1 MTHHEITRASEHHS
15 DRSTDHATSAMP
27 EHTPLPRRRDIH
39 HTAPTRARHQPR
51 RHVRRGLPV
60 ALTVMALSTGMAT
73 GVAAAATGGQTPE
86 ATSVD
91 PVTAPT
97 VRTGALGAASTGAS
111 PEAVADAQ
119 AALARAKVVAADSL
133 AVTGKDR
140 RRITRL
146 AEQVRELVAGT
157 PAGTRTRQAAS
168 RSTEREPLD
177 QRAGTGSE
185 KSERAVSEK
194 PGGKPGGK
202 PERDV
207 AAGAVPSEGGAGG
220 TGGGATTEPASD
232 PATTIDTTPLALP
245 AEADLT
251 GGVVDVVPETLELPA
266 VAAGPADDAGAR
278 AGSAPDRADGAASR
292 AGAGRTELTAATRD
306 LTTVLNKTQ
315 GTDTEIEPAPAT
327 PAEILDA
334 QVRAARDAASML
346 ARHADDTAGYQNGH
360 IPGGDLCRLSFA
372 PGETLR
378 CDAAEQLERLDTAFR
393 ARFGAHLDIRDSYRS
408 YDAQVAVKAAKGYLA
423 AVPGY
428 SNHGWGVA
436 VDLSG
441 GVQSF
446 GSAQYAWLR
455 ENAPEFGWD
464 NPGWARSDGRKPE
477 AWHWE
482 YTPLR

>member
-1 MTHHEITRASEHHS
+1 MTHHEITRASEHHP
-15 DRSTDHATSAMP
+15 DRGADHATSATP

-39 HTAPTRARHQPR
+39 HPTPSRPR
-51 RHVRRGLPV
+51 RHSRRGLPV

-86 ATSVD
+86 ATSVG
-91 PVTAPT
+91 PTTATT
-97 VRTGALGAASTGAS
+97 VRTGTLGATSTGAS
-111 PEAVADAQ
+111 TEAVADAQ

-133 AVTGKDR
+133 AVTRKER
-140 RRITRL
+140 KRITRL
-146 AEQVRELVAGT
+146 AGQVRELVAGS
-157 PAGTRTRQAAS
+157 PSGTRTQHAAS

-177 QRAGTGSE
+177 QRADDRGAKPE
-185 KSERAVSEK
+185 PDAASEK
-194 PGGKPGGK
+194 P
-202 PERDV
+202 RDTAGSG
-207 AAGAVPSEGGAGG
+207 AASAPDGAGD
-220 TGGGATTEPASD
+220 TSGAGTEPG
-232 PATTIDTTPLALP
+232 TTIDTTPLALP

-251 GGVVDVVPETLELPA
+251 TEVVDVVPETLEAPVMAPVPA
-266 VAAGPADDAGAR
+266 DGAGPR
-278 AGSAPDRADGAASR
+278 AGSTPDRADGASSR
-292 AGAGRTELTAATRD
+292 TGAGRTELTAATRD
-306 LTTVLNKTQ
+306 LTAVLNKAQ
-315 GTDTEIEPAPAT
+315 GTDTGIEPAPAT
-327 PAEILDA
+327 PAEILAA

-346 ARHADDTAGYQNGH
+346 ARHADDTAGYENGR
-360 IPGGDLCRLSFA
+360 IPGGDLCELSFA
-372 PGETLR
+372 PGESLR

-408 YDAQVAVKAAKGYLA
+408 YDSQVAVKAAKGYLA

-455 ENAPEFGWD
+455 ENAPAFGWD

>member
-1 MTHHEITRASEHHS
+1 MTHHEITRASEHHP
-15 DRSTDHATSAMP
+15 DRGTDHATSATP

-39 HTAPTRARHQPR
+39 HPTPTRPR
-51 RHVRRGLPV
+51 RHPRRGLPV

-91 PVTAPT
+91 PAPAAT

-133 AVTGKDR
+133 AVTRKDR
-140 RRITRL
+140 KRITRL
-146 AEQVRELVAGT
+146 ADQVRELVAGS
-157 PAGTRTRQAAS
+157 PSGTRTQQAAS

-177 QRAGTGSE
+177 QRAADRAEPEPDAASKKPRDTAGAGAD
-185 KSERAVSEK
+185 AVSSQDEAGDTSGAAAE
-194 PGGKPGGK
+194 PG
-202 PERDV
+202 
-207 AAGAVPSEGGAGG
+207 
-220 TGGGATTEPASD
+220 
-232 PATTIDTTPLALP
+232 TTIDTTPLALP

-251 GGVVDVVPETLELPA
+251 TEVVDVVPETLEVPVIAA
-266 VAAGPADDAGAR
+266 VPADGTGPR
-278 AGSAPDRADGAASR
+278 AGSTPDRADGAASR
-292 AGAGRTELTAATRD
+292 TGAGRTELTAATRD
-306 LTTVLNKTQ
+306 LTTVLNKAQ
-315 GTDTEIEPAPAT
+315 GTDTGIEPAPAT

-346 ARHADDTAGYQNGH
+346 ARHADDTAGYENGR
-360 IPGGDLCRLSFA
+360 IPGGDLCELSFA

-393 ARFGAHLDIRDSYRS
+393 ARFGTHLDIRDSYRS
-408 YDAQVAVKAAKGYLA
+408 YDSQVAVKAAKGYLA